1 MKISRFA
8 AGALFLSLSF
18 APVFADPVEVGP
30 PVLVDGKIAPY
41 SRVKKDGL
49 IWYPASVVG
58 YERGIHFSYDFGSR
72 RLFANGVETQIPA
85 VVVDDVVYV
94 NLTPKV
100 SQHDMRPGMNTL
112 EMRQAELRQME
123 QGNYHMEGV
132 TDSYLMSQNVPNNP
146 HPWTG
151 GGEVDNSPIIDLDPK
166 GEEPLSPLMQPGARP
181 PQAPPAR
188 LPNRLP
194 GPADTETA
202 VTVSVDST
210 ASNPQATVETSHGI
224 PLTVTTQGGPETGQ
238 GAVANLSPVLPQS
251 TVKAVAPFENSCRL
265 KSAQAENAVFAVK
278 VLQGDWQVNSKD
290 RILHV
295 KLEQSNRSKVAQ
307 TSLGEYA
314 VRCQDGSR
322 VEASRTRSYLPSA
335 PLAPGAARTG
345 ELVFRLTEKQ
355 IPQSLEL
362 EGALKLSVPLDSQ

>member
-1 MKISRFA
+1 MKNYRFA
-8 AGALFLSLSF
+8 AGAILLSLSLS
-18 APVFADPVEVGP
+18 PVLADPVDVGP
-30 PVLVDGKIAPY
+30 PVVVDGKIAPY
-41 SRVKKDGL
+41 SRVKKNGL

-58 YERGIHFSYDFGSR
+58 YQRGIHFSYDFGSR
-72 RLFANGVETQIPA
+72 TLFANGVETQIPA

-132 TDSYLMSQNVPNNP
+132 TDSYLMSQNVSSNP
-146 HPWTG
+146 HPWTS
-151 GGEVDNSPIIDLDPK
+151 GGEVDNSPIIDLDPT

-181 PQAPPAR
+181 PQGPPAS

-194 GPADTETA
+194 GPDSAGTA
-202 VTVSVDST
+202 ETVSVNPT
-210 ASNPQATVETSHGI
+210 ASNPQATVETSHGV
-224 PLTVTTQGGPETGQ
+224 PLTVTTQGGPEAGQ
-238 GAVANLSPVLPQS
+238 GAVANLSPVVPQS
-251 TVKAVAPFENSCRL
+251 TVKQVAPFEKSCRL
-265 KSAQAENAVFAVK
+265 KSAQAENSVFAVK
-278 VLQGDWQVNSKD
+278 VMQGDWQVNSKD

-295 KLEQSNRSKVAQ
+295 KVEQANRSKVAQ
-307 TSLGEYA
+307 SSLGEYA
-314 VRCQDGSR
+314 VRCEDGSR
-322 VEASRTRSYLPSA
+322 VEASRTRSYLPNA
-335 PLAPGAARTG
+335 PLAPGAGRTG

-362 EGALKLSVPLDSQ
+362 EGALQLSVPLNPQ